1 MTHTVMSMAYTVQSS
16 GISKAFGDNRVLGGV
31 DLAIETGSVFAL
43 LGPNGAGKTTMVR
56 ILATLVRP
64 DSGSAR
70 VAGHD
75 LLTDPVG
82 VKESISLTGQ
92 DVAVDDLLSGQEN
105 LEMMARLR
113 HIPRRAAR
121 ARTDELLVD
130 FDLSDARHRRVGTY
144 SGGMR
149 RRLDLAVSMI
159 VQPQLLFLDEPTTGL
174 DPRSREQLWDTAR
187 RLADAGVTILLTTQ
201 YLEEADQLADR
212 IAVLDHGRVVAQ
224 GSGAELKASLGG
236 QVLRLEFSDIATY
249 QRAVDLTYE
258 ARTDELRQTLEFDT
272 DGTAAHVHFVL
283 GRLLAAGAVAER
295 VSIRQPSLDD
305 VFLTLTG
312 APAPTESKEAA

>member
-1 MTHTVMSMAYTVQSS
+1 MCVWHTVRCMPYTVEAVSL
-16 GISKAFGDNRVLGGV
+16 SKTFGSHLVLDRV

-113 HIPRRAAR
+113 
-121 ARTDELLVD
+121 
-130 FDLSDARHRRVGTY
+130 
-144 SGGMR
+144 
-149 RRLDLAVSMI
+149 
-159 VQPQLLFLDEPTTGL
+159 
-174 DPRSREQLWDTAR
+174 
-187 RLADAGVTILLTTQ
+187 
-201 YLEEADQLADR
+201 
-212 IAVLDHGRVVAQ
+212 
-224 GSGAELKASLGG
+224 
-236 QVLRLEFSDIATY
+236 
-249 QRAVDLTYE
+249 
-258 ARTDELRQTLEFDT
+258 
-272 DGTAAHVHFVL
+272 
-283 GRLLAAGAVAER
+283 
-295 VSIRQPSLDD
+295 
-305 VFLTLTG
+305 
-312 APAPTESKEAA
+312 